1 MKPILLAATLI
12 AASSGALAQFN
23 PPAAPMQQVEL
34 NASGTTDTRHQ
45 TGTPGS
51 LSAAVA
57 RSGIDAGGQPYA
69 SSASGATRIGPG
81 QLTGSL
87 DLKVTGTGSAS
98 GALTAY
104 QHDALTF
111 QRRDGGFDDALIV
124 HYNIVITGGTA
135 GSASGGGEG
144 QVGALDWTL
153 VHQLDDHYLTSW
165 DSRTTLQGDGS
176 TATVSHWNVGDID
189 KVYAVYSFSAAI
201 MAGSPLSMDFYLE
214 MSGALQG
221 ALSSASASL
230 AAQAPS
236 IYWGGITQVSDW
248 SGNAVDYAVSSASG
262 FNYRL
267 NALASPAPEPA
278 TWAMLLMGGIVL
290 GAWARRRGQRHVSPP
305 PPRRG

>member
-1 MKPILLAATLI
+1 MKPIFLAVSLI

-23 PPAAPMQQVEL
+23 PPAAPMQEVQVD
-34 NASGTTDTRHQ
+34 ASGTTDHRQQ

-51 LSAAVA
+51 LGAEVVRA
-57 RSGIDAGGQPYA
+57 GTDAGGQPYA
-69 SSASGATRIGPG
+69 ASASGATRIGPG

-87 DLKVTGTGSAS
+87 DLKVTGAGAAS

-135 GSASGGGEG
+135 GSASGAGRG

-176 TATVSHWNVGDID
+176 TATVSHWNVGDIGN
-189 KVYAVYSFSAAI
+189 VYAVYSFAAAV
-201 MAGSPLSMDFYLE
+201 MAGSPLNMDFYLE

-221 ALSSASASL
+221 ALSSTSASL

-278 TWAMLLMGGIVL
+278 SWAMLLIGGIVL
-290 GAWARRRGQRHVSPP
+290 GAWARRRGQRQGTPP
-305 PPRRG
+305 PPLHG